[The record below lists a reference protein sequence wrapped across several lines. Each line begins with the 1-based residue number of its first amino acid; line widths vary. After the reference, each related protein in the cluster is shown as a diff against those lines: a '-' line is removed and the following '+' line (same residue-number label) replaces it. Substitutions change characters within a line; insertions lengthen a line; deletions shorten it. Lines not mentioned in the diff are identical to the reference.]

1 MLAQGCN
8 EYIKTQSTRLYNGGW
23 NKKAGVDGA
32 PPVCPPLNK
41 FDRGGVGSINTAG
54 AVSTSKLIELN
65 CRRYIFNRITGI
77 VATDRFPLFIGS
89 ILGQRCFPINEGCNV
104 VERCCAKRS
113 M

>member
-1 MLAQGCN
+1 MARPIC
-8 EYIKTQSTRLYNGGW
+8 S
-23 NKKAGVDGA
+23 
-32 PPVCPPLNK
+32 PLNK
-41 FDRGGVGSINTAG
+41 FDRGGVELDKYGG

-89 ILGQRCFPINEGCNV
+89 ILGQRCFPINGGCNEAV
-104 VERCCAKRS
+104 VERCCAKQS